1 MKKISTDQ
9 APVAVGPYSQAI
21 NSNNLIFVSG
31 QIPLDPESGELVAGD
46 IAEQTTRVLKNIKA
60 VVEAAGSSMN
70 HVVKTEIYLTDIST
84 FQEVNRIYAT
94 FFTATRPARQ
104 TMEVSALPLGAM
116 VEISCIAEI
125 ESY

>member
-1 MKKISTDQ
+1 
-9 APVAVGPYSQAI
+9 VGPYSQAI